1 MHIQCFTMKNTLKSS
16 HSIES
21 IDEEMSRVGE
31 KYLASLKNTNRIPN
45 VNGIYVNTNISE
57 SIESNLTVFFSLY
70 ITMIRQECPN
80 LFSN

>member
-21 IDEEMSRVGE
+21 IVEEMSRVGE

-45 VNGIYVNTNISE
+45 VNGIYVNTN
-57 SIESNLTVFFSLY
+57 V
-70 ITMIRQECPN
+70 P
-80 LFSN
+80 